1 MLSKIGFWVLMVL
14 ILVALNTAT
23 IVWLVY
29 NFTPFKDYEISMWD
43 ANVLNG
49 ITIINGDKIQ
59 LKPDEYLNIA
69 EKGAV
74 YLFMVVGGIS
84 SAMFVKWLF
93 LDTVKQVREKKKNK
107 NLKKHL
113 KDYEN

>member
-14 ILVALNTAT
+14 ILVALNTST

-29 NFTPFKDYEISMWD
+29 NFTPFLNVEGIEISLWD
-43 ANVLNG
+43 ANLMKKAL
-49 ITIINGDKIQ
+49 D
-59 LKPDEYLNIA
+59 LKPEEYLNVG

-84 SAMFVKWLF
+84 SFMFVKWLF

>member
-29 NFTPFKDYEISMWD
+29 NFTPFVSAEGFEVSLWD
-43 ANVLNG
+43 ANLF
-49 ITIINGDKIQ
+49 KAK
-59 LKPDEYLNIA
+59 LSPDQYLSVG
-69 EKGAV
+69 EKGAI